1 MKSIILALGIVLCQL
16 TIQAQ
21 NLTGFFLGPQM
32 NTANYNVNYSMQKTD
47 FTYGFQAGVMM
58 KVPFDK
64 GIFFVPTIFYSMKG
78 YKVKFAQYTFPP
90 DPLAADNEV
99 KLHTLELGG
108 LLQFDLGKKPSHAFV
123 RVGPTLDFQLFGHEK
138 FNLQTSG
145 SVSRKMT
152 FGYGDYGH
160 YSANALAQLGFE
172 TESGF
177 VVSLNYT
184 YGLTSISNADG
195 GPKILHRCIGF
206 SIGKF
211 LNAKKIILDTRNRE

>member
-1 MKSIILALGIVLCQL
+1 MKSIILALGIILCQ
-16 TIQAQ
+16 QVSAQ
-21 NLTGFFLGPQM
+21 NLTGVFLGAQA
-32 NTANYNVNYSMQKTD
+32 NTANYNVNYSKQKTNY
-47 FTYGFQAGVMM
+47 TYGFQAGVMM

-64 GIFFVPTIFYSMKG
+64 GIFFAPSVFYSLKG

-90 DPLAADNEV
+90 DPMASDNEV
-99 KLHTLELGG
+99 KLHTFELAA
-108 LLQFDLGKKPSHAFV
+108 LLQLDFGNKPSHGFLK
-123 RVGPTLDFQLFGHEK
+123 VGPTLDFQLFGHEK
-138 FNLQTSG
+138 FNLQTGG

-172 TESGF
+172 TSSGLVF
-177 VVSLNYT
+177 SVNYT

-206 SIGKF
+206 SIGKY
-211 LNAKKIILDTRNRE
+211 LNAKKIVLDTRNKE